1 MFCLYLGLTHT
12 YTSIIVFT
20 TKQYRK
26 QYIHNAELTLPS
38 GQVLVYATFR
48 QHKLFTLG
56 HIVLQSAIVAYLH
69 MQRNSYLYF
78 TSLLTICSISDF
90 CESMWYLKNLESR
103 YFCNVVQLHI
113 WKELSVSYHNMCC
126 ARCTLA
132 KSGPSFPTMSVS
144 ICL

>member
-1 MFCLYLGLTHT
+1 MFAPSTVTNAHTCLYHLRLRCKLLKNQYGAKKTMFCLYLGLTHT

-90 CESMWYLKNLESR
+90 CESN
-103 YFCNVVQLHI
+103 CDI
-113 WKELSVSYHNMCC
+113 
-126 ARCTLA
+126 
-132 KSGPSFPTMSVS
+132 
-144 ICL
+144 

>member
-26 QYIHNAELTLPS
+26 QYIHNAVLQYAILTLPS

-90 CESMWYLKNLESR
+90 CESN
-103 YFCNVVQLHI
+103 CDI
-113 WKELSVSYHNMCC
+113 
-126 ARCTLA
+126 
-132 KSGPSFPTMSVS
+132 
-144 ICL
+144 